1 MLMRLCVSI
10 LALAVTAC
18 GLPISEEKNV
28 ADSKQEQEVLI
39 PDQNAFDIPT
49 SEIGPVADGPCAD
62 GACVAPML
70 ILRGSLAVHPAS
82 VGINTNRDELILSWG
97 QSGDVQLS
105 FADTI
110 SDLASSDP
118 FVFPISECTE
128 VEGAQSTC
136 VWEVEVPAAAFAQEI
151 SVTLEDMREVP
162 LFESTRAL
170 LLTQSGLQALK
181 ESGGVMDDAALY
193 AVSRESVEHLAGL
206 PGNAYDAQAMRENG
220 FIFGNAHN
228 PENQPQPSVSVS
240 TSSENLDVYY
250 TNQNYSTLISRTCM
264 PGFFFIVSHEA
275 NTVTSNLSFSGAG
288 YVWTELSAELKPGL
302 ATVLEL
308 WAGLED

>member
-1 MLMRLCVSI
+1 MLIRLCVSS
-10 LALAVTAC
+10 LALVVAAC

-39 PDQNAFDIPT
+39 PDQDAFDIPT
-49 SEIGPVADGPCAD
+49 SEIGPVAGGPCAD

-82 VGINTNRDELILSWG
+82 VGINTNQDEVILSWG

-151 SVTLEDMREVP
+151 TVTLEDMRDVP

-170 LLTQSGLQALK
+170 LLTQSGLETLK
-181 ESGGVMDDAALY
+181 DSGGVMDDAALY
-193 AVSRESVEHLAGL
+193 AVSRESVEHLAELTGS
-206 PGNAYDAQAMRENG
+206 AYDAQAMRENG

-228 PENQPQPSVSVS
+228 PDHQPQPSVSVS
-240 TSSENLDVYY
+240 TSSAHLDVYY
-250 TNQNYSTLISRTCM
+250 TNHTYSTLISQTCM
-264 PGFFFIVSHEA
+264 PGFFFIVSHEP
-275 NTVTSNLSFSGAG
+275 NSILTNFSFSGAG
-288 YVWTELSAELKPGL
+288 YSWSDLSAETQPGL
-302 ATVLEL
+302 ATVVQLL
-308 WAGLED
+308 AGSED